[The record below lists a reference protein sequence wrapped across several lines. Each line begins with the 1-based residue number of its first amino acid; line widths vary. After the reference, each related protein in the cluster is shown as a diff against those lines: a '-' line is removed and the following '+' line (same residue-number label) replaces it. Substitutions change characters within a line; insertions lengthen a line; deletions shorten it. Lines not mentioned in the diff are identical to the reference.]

1 MKIKS
6 YIVLT
11 FLTVKLTTGNDDQFK
26 ATSSKTQQTA
36 DLFRLEDGRKGSKV
50 MLTEQSD
57 VLLDPPVLCLC
68 QSDLNFI
75 SVLAQL
81 STNTT
86 VSRGKL
92 LA

>member
-1 MKIKS
+1 MIKCYVQLYMLYENKVLYS
-6 YIVLT
+6 IVT
-11 FLTVKLTTGNDDQFK
+11 FLTVKLNVTTGNDDQFK

-75 SVLAQL
+75 SVLA
-81 STNTT
+81 
-86 VSRGKL
+86 
-92 LA
+92 